1 MRRTR
6 LLIVLL
12 VLFLAAV
19 LVTSVV
25 GIGLMLKAGGVGV
38 EKGSTLVVDI
48 SGPLP
53 EQPLP
58 DQPFAALGPSYLS
71 VLEIDQVLHKA
82 AFDDRIER
90 LLIRIGGL
98 GAGYGKIHELREVIA
113 RFSRDSGKPTTCW
126 MQMAS
131 NKEYLLATACDEIFM
146 APEGFLLVNGLDISV
161 TFFKGTLDKLG
172 VEAEFTRAGKY
183 KSAVEPL
190 TSTEMSPA
198 YREMLNSLA
207 DSLFTDF
214 VDAIAE
220 SREMT
225 VDSVKTL
232 IDDPPLTASGAQR
245 AGLIDGLYYRDQL
258 YDHLAGK
265 EVAANSAE
273 RPPLDLPTGETI
285 NPEATTTEADAEQAD
300 QDSSARV
307 DGRGGVDPALVN
319 LLRAGANNG
328 EEIAEDE
335 PHTEVKK
342 VEEEEEDASRIH
354 FDNYQSSMKGFS
366 GLGGGDRIAV
376 IYCEG
381 QIMSGSSKNG
391 GSGNPTMGSGTI
403 SRAIR
408 TARLD
413 DNVKALVLRVD
424 SPGGSGLASDI
435 IWREVELAR
444 HENNKPVIVS
454 MGDLAASGGYYIAM
468 GADMIIAEPTTI
480 TGSIGVFAGKY
491 NLEGLFEKIGLTNE
505 RIKRGKMA
513 DMFAMDKGLGEPGR
527 AKLGEFIDEFYATF
541 LRKAALGRGTR
552 AELVHEVAQGR
563 VWTGRQAQ
571 QIGLVDELGTL
582 RTAINIAK
590 EKAGLKGE
598 VKLRI
603 LPKQANFIDELLSNS
618 PNEATV
624 LGALDRTSPLT
635 ETMLTNPPTRSLS
648 RMLRAAPLWSSNEP
662 ILMAPYD
669 LEIH

>member
-505 RIKRGKMA
+505 RIKRGEMA